1 MTDFDD
7 FARLFSGSIRA
18 QLDWRALAELSVPVT
33 QQVRVGWAALG
44 ELRTVWHVDADG
56 RPADWFD
63 PGATALTVR
72 EAAALHDSWPRARQQ
87 RVAAFRAQLEASTE
101 PFVLL
106 LPTYRVAD
114 ELLLLDS
121 SHRVMAGYL
130 AQAEVRALIMTLV
143 APLSPDLLPDLGS
156 LVVRGHGSS

>member
-1 MTDFDD
+1 RD
-7 FARLFSGSIRA
+7 R
-18 QLDWRALAELSVPVT
+18 
-33 QQVRVGWAALG
+33 
-44 ELRTVWHVDADG
+44 
-56 RPADWFD
+56 
-63 PGATALTVR
+63 
-72 EAAALHDSWPRARQQ
+72 
-87 RVAAFRAQLEASTE
+87 LEASTE

-130 AQAEVRALIMTLV
+130 ARAEVRALIMTLV